1 MMRQRVLP
9 RDSAAEG
16 VRIRVVACRK
26 RLRILRAIHKAQI
39 HFPIGGEGEFET
51 LPGRAPTETEAVLV
65 EESALIL
72 PFLEGQDAQLT

>member
-39 HFPIGGEGEFET
+39 HFPIGGEGELAA
-51 LPGRAPTETEAVLV
+51 LPGLASAETEAVLM

-72 PFLEGQDAQLT
+72 PLLEGQDAQLT